1 MFNEEGKKVSRER
14 GAEKFEQSIVKYSN
28 GLFDCDCIAA
38 DTEVLTNNG
47 WKTIVEVLTTD
58 LVWDGVEFVKH
69 DGVVSKGVSDT
80 INFGGVGITPDHL
93 VLIDGRWVD
102 AGVADHDLAARS
114 YSSQAALDSP
124 PREQVERQE
133 VFDLL
138 NAGPRTRFTVRGSDG
153 RPFIIHNCACAD
165 APDTGAVADA
175 SVEAAKISAQLGQDQ
190 LTEARRQYDLNK
202 AVVDPVVETQRGL
215 MQQQIDQGDEYY
227 DYMKETFR
235 PLERSMVSDAEY
247 ESSDARLEEAAGMA
261 AADTRRGLT
270 QQANMMIRQGLR
282 YGYSPSKMA
291 SMAGEQA
298 TNNATAVAGATTG
311 AREKQRA
318 VGYAKKLDAVGIG
331 RGLPGASQGAYGLAV
346 NSGNS
351 AVNNQMQ
358 PGTAL
363 QSGMAS
369 AAGTTMQGQG
379 IKVQGLGSVLDAQTS
394 YASAMNAMQSGSS
407 AAGLGGLLGGAAS
420 MYSAFK
426 SDPRLK
432 EDVVF
437 VGVDAKTGLNVYEFK
452 YRTGDTRYRGV
463 MADEVEKVMPE
474 AVERNDYGFASVDYQ
489 MLGMEMVEVANV

>member
-1 MFNEEGKKVSRER
+1 MSKSHRER
-14 GAEKFEQSIVKYSN
+14 EERIELKLDSAGVMSGI
-28 GLFDCDCIAA
+28 FDCDC
-38 DTEVLTNNG
+38 
-47 WKTIVEVLTTD
+47 
-58 LVWDGVEFVKH
+58 
-69 DGVVSKGVSDT
+69 
-80 INFGGVGITPDHL
+80 
-93 VLIDGRWVD
+93 
-102 AGVADHDLAARS
+102 
-114 YSSQAALDSP
+114 
-124 PREQVERQE
+124 
-133 VFDLL
+133 
-138 NAGPRTRFTVRGSDG
+138 
-153 RPFIIHNCACAD
+153 ACAN

-227 DYMKETFR
+227 NYMKETFR
-235 PLERSMVSDAEY
+235 PLERSMVEDAEY

-270 QQANMMIRQGLR
+270 QQANMMMRQGLR
-282 YGYSPSKMA
+282 YGYSPEKMA
-291 SMAGEQA
+291 SMTGEQA

-394 YASAMNAMQSGSS
+394 YASAMNAMQSGTS

-420 MYSAFK
+420 MYSAF
-426 SDPRLK
+426 SDHRLK

-437 VGVDAKTGLNVYEFK
+437 VGVDEKTGLKVYEFK

-463 MADEVEKVMPE
+463 MADEVAKVLPE
-474 AVERNDYGFASVDYQ
+474 AVERNEYGFASVNYP
-489 MLGMEMVEVANV
+489 MIGMEMVEVAR